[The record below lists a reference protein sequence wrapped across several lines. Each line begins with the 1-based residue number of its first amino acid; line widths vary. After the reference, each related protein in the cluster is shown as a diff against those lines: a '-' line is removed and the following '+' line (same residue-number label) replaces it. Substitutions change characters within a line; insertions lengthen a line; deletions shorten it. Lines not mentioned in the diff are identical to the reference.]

1 MDEVMSAWVLA
12 GVSAIT
18 GLTWFLFWNFIT
30 DLKTSVKDL
39 VHSMKGLS
47 DLVQLHDKEI
57 YLMKSKLKIDE

>member
-1 MDEVMSAWVLA
+1 MDQVMSAWVLA

-39 VHSMKGLS
+39 VSSMKGLS

>member
-1 MDEVMSAWVLA
+1 MSAWVLA
-12 GVSAIT
+12 GGSAIT

-39 VHSMKGLS
+39 VQSMKGLS

-57 YLMKSKLKIDE
+57 YLMKNKLKIDE